1 MQYQNLPD
9 ALKQQKHFC
18 LWKREMRKG
27 NYTKVPYQTNGARA
41 RPNDLSTF
49 TDFTSA
55 LSIYNGGGYDGIGLL
70 NDDLV
75 GLDCDD
81 CVNDDGTLT
90 DLAVEVINTVDSYAE
105 YSPSGKGIRIW
116 ARAADLSYD
125 KAKYYIN
132 NRKLKLE
139 IYVPGQTNRFLTLT
153 GNAIGNKD
161 VEERSGEIQNVLDA
175 YMLRPV
181 ATKPKTSVP
190 HMSYLS
196 DEEIVQK
203 ASKAVNADKFIPLWN
218 GDALAD
224 AGADHSAL
232 DLRLCSILAFY
243 SGGNAEQMDR
253 LFRESG
259 LMRDKWDSRR
269 GNGTY
274 GDMTI
279 AVEKKEEKP
288 VSQKVFKVV

>member
-49 TDFTSA
+49 TDFTSV
-55 LSIYNGGGYDGIGLL
+55 LSKYNGGGYDGIGLL

-125 KAKYYIN
+125 RAKFYIN
-132 NRKLKLE
+132 NRKLK
-139 IYVPGQTNRFLTLT
+139 R
-153 GNAIGNKD
+153 
-161 VEERSGEIQNVLDA
+161 
-175 YMLRPV
+175 
-181 ATKPKTSVP
+181 
-190 HMSYLS
+190 
-196 DEEIVQK
+196 
-203 ASKAVNADKFIPLWN
+203 
-218 GDALAD
+218 
-224 AGADHSAL
+224 
-232 DLRLCSILAFY
+232 
-243 SGGNAEQMDR
+243 
-253 LFRESG
+253 
-259 LMRDKWDSRR
+259 
-269 GNGTY
+269 
-274 GDMTI
+274 
-279 AVEKKEEKP
+279 
-288 VSQKVFKVV
+288 SQKTRCGSF